1 MAFLDGFSYE
11 TDARVEILG
20 VDVTDDLSK
29 INGLEQLLDYPTPTQ
44 FVASDVEIVLVDIKS
59 RYNPQ
64 RPDNFFVRA
73 AEIITGQ
80 PSQHADIDMEFTDLT
95 TTSLSEQTWGTGVE
109 RRFWRDAYGVPVK
122 VFLTREDK
130 DGSGDTFDDVPVFS
144 GIIIDIDYDG
154 DPPTTR
160 IILSDM
166 SQRLRNAVLSDFGIE
181 RALGAFRHPDFKLDD
196 GVYFIPGGYVSED
209 SIVDTD
215 AVYPFIF
222 PVTGYDSADPPMPI
236 LGAKQRLNYLKE
248 GGLTTS
254 AQIYDFTLDLRNGL
268 LSGGS
273 GGFTQDTFTRVN
285 LRFKQAYRHKT
296 VEAIVREIVEKYD
309 LADNA
314 DINIPNIVFPSRV
327 YQTHGSLSWHLE
339 GDATGSF
346 PTDNTHYNDWEWRV
360 PTKFGFSA
368 SRGDKGR
375 FYFQY
380 QDEDFHYDVATD
392 TFAVTSDTPVYATG
406 NPSNASFRNGH
417 LYIGGQDYGLCW
429 RSVLGDPLDFPQPY
443 YGMHVNHPLG
453 LYVVE
458 AEIDGFTEYHFFAGY
473 GQMANLEEGLVGNA
487 NSLDRLDFHN
497 ADILGNWQWLSLSR
511 RCNQKIPLLD
521 TNGLKAWDVLV
532 ELARLVNCAVG
543 FETLRD
549 GTDRF
554 FFRPHDKV
562 IGTLSE
568 YESGSTT
575 QSLEPTATGPIVLD
589 DNSAFPIGGD
599 ILVVSKPGSPQE
611 QIEPMRYGGKR
622 GTRQLTNLER
632 GEAIAD
638 FVPGV
643 IPVQH
648 DYPGQVYLIKKVV
661 ENTQSGGS
669 IIDIQIDAQFEYLA
683 NVVGVRYGGEM
694 PPIRDEDSIAAYG
707 EKTET
712 LALNILDFH
721 QGDWVKWIAD
731 AYIEDYSRA
740 NYFVNLVLTFSPDVE
755 VGSTVLV
762 TQRRR
767 SHLHYTPV
775 RVLRVLQD
783 YENSQTQIAGRTL
796 FRHSRAPE
804 AGGEERERPTI
815 TTGDRLA
822 FMGSGDI
829 QHIWRTDGY
838 ASIVLPSA
846 TGGTSPYRYELT
858 MSDDSDLTN
867 GFFFEPANRELYTA
881 GRYTGGTYE
890 GFGPPEGAY
899 SFKYK
904 VIDSSQRSRERVYP
918 DAIEIAFEELDTWTA
933 LATSGRRMY
942 VVGSDKCRV
951 FDINNGRVFSGTGDG
966 FADDLNLPAGVT
978 IVDATFFGGSV
989 YLLTSNGRVLRENA
1003 TGGFDTLGTLPTGE
1017 WVGLAVYNGGYVV
1030 LNNQTGKLMASDGT
1044 TEVADL
1050 KVVGNYKAIEIV
1062 GTALYALLADC
1073 SYVLTWDLGAENT
1086 RDFGNS
1092 IPLLRGSGEWV
1103 GLAYSS
1109 EASLLF
1115 IIGQNA
1121 TRAIAVDA
1129 SNNRRTGSDVRF

>member
-1 MAFLDGFSYE
+1 M
-11 TDARVEILG
+11 
-20 VDVTDDLSK
+20 
-29 INGLEQLLDYPTPTQ
+29 
-44 FVASDVEIVLVDIKS
+44 
-59 RYNPQ
+59 
-64 RPDNFFVRA
+64 
-73 AEIITGQ
+73 
-80 PSQHADIDMEFTDLT
+80 
-95 TTSLSEQTWGTGVE
+95 
-109 RRFWRDAYGVPVK
+109 
-122 VFLTREDK
+122 
-130 DGSGDTFDDVPVFS
+130 
-144 GIIIDIDYDG
+144 
-154 DPPTTR
+154 
-160 IILSDM
+160 
-166 SQRLRNAVLSDFGIE
+166 
-181 RALGAFRHPDFKLDD
+181 
-196 GVYFIPGGYVSED
+196 YFIPGGYVSED
-209 SIVDTD
+209 SIADTD
-215 AVYPFIF
+215 TVYPFIF
-222 PVTGYDSADPPMPI
+222 PVTGYDNNNMPDI
-236 LGAKQRLNYLKE
+236 GCKTEAELSQRGRAYDFRTDS
-248 GGLTTS
+248 TT
-254 AQIYDFTLDLRNGL
+254 FTLDLRNGL

-339 GDATGSF
+339 GDAAGSF

-392 TFAVTSDTPVYATG
+392 TFAVTSDSPVYATG
-406 NPSNASFRNGH
+406 NPSNVRFVNGH
-417 LYIGGQDYGLCW
+417 IYIGGQDYGLCW

-473 GQMANLEEGLVGNA
+473 GQIANLEEGLVGNA

-521 TNGLKAWDVLV
+521 TNGLKAWDVLT

-554 FFRPHDKV
+554 FFRTHDKV
-562 IGTLSE
+562 IGVLSE

-575 QSLEPTATGPIVLD
+575 QSLEVGTTGPIVLD

-796 FRHSRAPE
+796 FRHSRVPE

-815 TTGDRLA
+815 PGEVGNLTLADPSNLLWVAGGYYAEVLPQGEGGRTPLSYMLEHGGSMDLPDGFMFDTNAIRLATTGH
-822 FMGSGDI
+822 S
-829 QHIWRTDGY
+829 
-838 ASIVLPSA
+838 S
-846 TGGTSPYRYELT
+846 
-858 MSDDSDLTN
+858 
-867 GFFFEPANRELYTA
+867 
-881 GRYTGGTYE
+881 
-890 GFGPPEGAY
+890 GFGPSIGTHN
-899 SFKYK
+899 FTYK
-904 VIDSSQRSRERVYP
+904 VRDSSETAQELEKGFSVVVEAITDCSALASDETNLYVMDNTAEVCKVYALGGNTPGRSDTSKDIAVGRSDIIDMTVVSGTVYFLSSTGAIYVQNGQAIGAAIATSIPATAELMGIVAYGSAFAVFDNTTGKLLDSGGGEVWQLGIRSSGEGSKVVGIERVGNQIYVLFE
-918 DAIEIAFEELDTWTA
+918 DADTILSSDEWAVSGTQSGVPAIIDHDWNTNIPIVRGGAGWTG
-933 LATSGRRMY
+933 LAWTGERMY
-942 VVGSDKCRV
+942 VSK
-951 FDINNGRVFSGTGDG
+951 
-966 FADDLNLPAGVT
+966 
-978 IVDATFFGGSV
+978 
-989 YLLTSNGRVLRENA
+989 
-1003 TGGFDTLGTLPTGE
+1003 
-1017 WVGLAVYNGGYVV
+1017 
-1030 LNNQTGKLMASDGT
+1030 
-1044 TEVADL
+1044 
-1050 KVVGNYKAIEIV
+1050 
-1062 GTALYALLADC
+1062 
-1073 SYVLTWDLGAENT
+1073 
-1086 RDFGNS
+1086 
-1092 IPLLRGSGEWV
+1092 RG
-1103 GLAYSS
+1103 
-1109 EASLLF
+1109 
-1115 IIGQNA
+1115 A
-1121 TRAIAVDA
+1121 TRAIATDLQ
-1129 SNNRRTGSDVRF
+1129 GGRFPDEDIIF